1 MIPMAEEK
9 SKTELLREK
18 LMNDP
23 KTIKKLDAE
32 EIKKADEFCEDYKAF
47 L

>member
-32 EIKKADEFCEDYKAF
+32 ENYQEA
-47 L
+47 